1 MTTTYPTTT
10 TSASTGDIARIRLTH
25 NESPFSPTPR
35 VRAALERTAAGAHRY
50 PTVTD
55 EDALIKALA
64 RYHEVHDDGVL
75 LGAGAA
81 GLLQLLAQTCTSPG
95 AEIVAPWR
103 AWEAYPDIATS
114 AGARFVPVP
123 LSTHDEVDLD
133 AVADAIT
140 ERTAMLLLTH
150 PHNPTG
156 QALTR
161 SAWERFLRRV
171 PAGVMVV
178 LDEAYYEFL
187 DAADRTCAADGIATV
202 RDLNAA
208 TSVVVLRTFSKA
220 YGLAGLRVGYAV
232 TSPAI
237 ARELRH
243 RQLPLTVSQAGIQAA
258 LATMRDTAAREAQLC
273 EIRSERNRLA
283 RELLA
288 LGYPV
293 RPSSANML
301 WLPLR
306 SDAEQFAL
314 GLRQHGIIVRCWR
327 DDGVRISVGTHS
339 DHDALLAA
347 ARVLPR

>member
-10 TSASTGDIARIRLTH
+10 ASTATGGNVRIRLTH
-25 NESPFSPTPR
+25 NESPFPPTPR
-35 VRAALERTAAGAHRY
+35 VRAALEHTAAGAHRY
-50 PTVTD
+50 PTVSD
-55 EDALIKALA
+55 EDDLIKSLA
-64 RYHEVHDDGVL
+64 RHHEVPDDGIL

-81 GLLQLLAQTCTSPG
+81 GLLQLLAQTCASPG
-95 AEIVAPWR
+95 AQIVAPWR

-123 LSTHDEVDLD
+123 LTYDEVDLD

-140 ERTAMLLLTH
+140 ERTAMVWLTH

-161 SAWERFLRRV
+161 SAWERFLQRV

-187 DAADRTCAADGIATV
+187 DASERARAADGIATV
-202 RDLNAA
+202 RDL
-208 TSVVVLRTFSKA
+208 SVTTRLVVLRTFSKA
-220 YGLAGLRVGYAV
+220 YGLAGLRVGYAI
-232 TSPAI
+232 TSPTI

-243 RQLPLTVSQAGIQAA
+243 RQLPFTVSTAGIQAA

-283 RELLA
+283 RELGA

-306 SDAEQFAL
+306 SAAEQFTL
-314 GLRQHGIIVRCWR
+314 GLRQHGIIVRCWSG
-327 DDGVRISVGTHS
+327 DGVRISVGTRS